1 MKGHTYVRLPS
12 KAEPVYCDVC
22 GKLFSSRHIKSHKRL
37 AHRGDK
43 TVVHDAEQ
51 DPVKA
56 ILNLYEA
63 LSVEN
68 RKLVLAKL
76 AALK

>member
-1 MKGHTYVRLPS
+1 VKRTS

-37 AHRGDK
+37 AHRSDK
-43 TVVHDAEQ
+43 TVVDADQ
-51 DPVKA
+51 DPIQA
-56 ILNLYEA
+56 ILDLYEA